1 MQKTH
6 WQHKRKLQKNCSSNL
21 LDYKG
26 VLYHTVI
33 MSSSSQNTL
42 CYISMINSFHV
53 TLYMFVAPTAF
64 YKTRA
69 SLSNVSSEKD
79 SYKL

>member
-1 MQKTH
+1 MKKTFSKDAKNT
-6 WQHKRKLQKNCSSNL
+6 QTTERKLQNNCSSNP

-33 MSSSSQNTL
+33 MASSSQNTL

-53 TLYMFVAPTAF
+53 HLYMFAGPDCF
-64 YKTRA
+64 
-69 SLSNVSSEKD
+69 LQNEG
-79 SYKL
+79 

>member
-1 MQKTH
+1 MQKAH
-6 WQHKRKLQKNCSSNL
+6 RRHNESSKTIVV

-33 MSSSSQNTL
+33 MPSSSQNTL

-53 TLYMFVAPTAF
+53 NLYMLAGPDCFLQNEGQFINRFKWKRLV
-64 YKTRA
+64 
-69 SLSNVSSEKD
+69 
-79 SYKL
+79 

>member
-1 MQKTH
+1 MKKKMKTKFSKDAKST
-6 WQHKRKLQKNCSSNL
+6 QTTQRKLQNNCSSNL

-42 CYISMINSFHV
+42 CYISMIFSFHV
-53 TLYMFVAPTAF
+53 NLYMFAGPDCF
-64 YKTRA
+64 
-69 SLSNVSSEKD
+69 LQNEG
-79 SYKL
+79 